1 MTAGAARFL
10 AAAHRSGPGIAAAE
24 YPQQPCLA
32 AGLGCDSRQ
41 RMTAATSSFY
51 FFSQAPFCA
60 WSVLGVPLTLEQHQ
74 SAAGPPE
81 CESVREDPPPHGCRA
96 VAATAWHRGLCAC
109 LTVLMCFL
117 PGPLQW
123 NAHPEQRTACANS
136 TANWNQTSWAA
147 ISLPGT
153 PGPLW
158 QGCHSHSQVPPASTL
173 PTCHLPGLTRETFPA
188 LSICGRNLII
198 WQQLRIYWMPG
209 SLTQGNVSALAAQLR

>member
-1 MTAGAARFL
+1 M
-10 AAAHRSGPGIAAAE
+10 
-24 YPQQPCLA
+24 
-32 AGLGCDSRQ
+32 
-41 RMTAATSSFY
+41 
-51 FFSQAPFCA
+51 
-60 WSVLGVPLTLEQHQ
+60 
-74 SAAGPPE
+74 
-81 CESVREDPPPHGCRA
+81 REDPPPHGCRA

-153 PGPLW
+153 AGPLW
-158 QGCHSHSQVPPASTL
+158 QGCHSHSQVPPASAL

-209 SLTQGNVSALAAQLR
+209 SLTQGNVSALAAQR